1 MKAAFVTHYCPHY
14 RVKTFETLASYVDTD
29 FYFYSNGG
37 EWYWQRQHG
46 VQIGNFNY
54 TYLPGFNLAGTRF
67 TPSLISQLLA
77 HPYDAYIK
85 CINGRFALPAT
96 YLAARLK
103 RRPFILWTG
112 VWMRLN
118 TLAHRLIF
126 PLTRHIYTH
135 ADAVV
140 VYGEHVKRYLIGE
153 GVAPERIFT
162 TTHAVDN
169 ELYRRTIA
177 PEVQA
182 ETRATLDIRH
192 DQKVVL
198 SLGRL
203 VADKGLNYLLEA
215 FAMVKNKDAVLV
227 FAGTGAEEQPLR
239 EMASRLGISDSV
251 RFAGYVP
258 NQEAARF
265 YSISDLFV
273 LPSITTPLFREPW
286 GLVVNEAFNQGV
298 PVIATDAVGAAAG
311 GLIRD
316 GENGF
321 IVPERNSHALAEPL
335 KRILQEPL
343 LRRQLSANARAA
355 MVGWDNEHMVLGFR
369 QALAYVT
376 KSAVEVRV
384 P

>member
-1 MKAAFVTHYCPHY
+1 MKVAFVTHYCPHY

-29 FYFYSNGG
+29 FYFYSDGG
-37 EWYWQRQHG
+37 EWYWQKQHG

-54 TYLPGFNLAGTRF
+54 SYLPGFNLAGTRF
-67 TPSLISQLLA
+67 TPSLMSELLSR
-77 HPYDAYIK
+77 PYDAYIK

-118 TLAHRLIF
+118 TPAHRLIF

-153 GVAPERIFT
+153 GVAAERIFT

-169 ELYRRTIA
+169 EVYRRTA
-177 PEVQA
+177 SAEEQA
-182 ETRATLDIRH
+182 TIRTALNIRP
-192 DQKVVL
+192 DQKIVL
-198 SLGRL
+198 SLSRL
-203 VADKGLNYLLEA
+203 VADKGLNYLIEA
-215 FAMVKNKDAVLV
+215 FAMLKDANAVLV
-227 FAGTGAEEQPLR
+227 FAGTGAEEAHLR
-239 EMASRLGISDSV
+239 EMAVRLGIDENV

-258 NQEAARF
+258 NKEAYRY
-265 YSISDLFV
+265 YSLSDVFV
-273 LPSITTPLFREPW
+273 LPSITTPLFKEPW

-311 GLIRD
+311 GLVRD
-316 GENGF
+316 GETGF
-321 IVPERNSHALAEPL
+321 VIPERNSHALADAL
-335 KRILQEPL
+335 KRILQEPA
-343 LRRQLSANARAA
+343 LRQRLSTNARNAIS
-355 MVGWDNEHMVLGFR
+355 GWDNEHMVLGFR
-369 QALAYVT
+369 QALAYTT
-376 KSAVEVRV
+376 KNAAEVVV

>member
-1 MKAAFVTHYCPHY
+1 MKVAFVTHYCPHY
-14 RVKTFETLASYVDTD
+14 RVKTFETLASHVDTD
-29 FYFYSNGG
+29 FYFYSDGG
-37 EWYWQRQHG
+37 EWYWQKQHG

-54 TYLPGFNLAGTRF
+54 SYLPGFNLAGTRF
-67 TPSLISQLLA
+67 TPSLMSRLLA
-77 HPYDAYIK
+77 HPYDTYIK

-96 YLAARLK
+96 FLAARLK

-112 VWMRLN
+112 VWMRLQSP
-118 TLAHRLIF
+118 AHRLMF
-126 PLTRHIYTH
+126 PLTRYIYTH
-135 ADAVV
+135 ADAIV
-140 VYGEHVKRYLIGE
+140 VYGEHVKRYLMGE
-153 GVAPERIFT
+153 GVAAERIFT

-169 ELYRRTIA
+169 DLYRRPIA

-182 ETRATLDIRH
+182 DMRDTLNLRP
-192 DQKVVL
+192 DQKVIL

-215 FAMVKNKDAVLV
+215 FALLKQSNAVLV
-227 FAGTGAEEQPLR
+227 FAGTGAEEQNLR
-239 EMASRLGISDSV
+239 EMATHLGVAERV

-258 NQEAARF
+258 NQEASRY
-265 YSISDLFV
+265 YSISDVFV
-273 LPSITTPLFREPW
+273 LPSITTPLFKEPW

-311 GLIRD
+311 GLVRD

-321 IVPERNSHALAEPL
+321 IVPERNSHALAEV
-335 KRILQEPL
+335 LQRVMDNPT
-343 LRRQLSANARAA
+343 LRQRLSANAGSS

-369 QALAYVT
+369 QALAFAT
-376 KSAVEVRV
+376 KSAVEVLV

>member
-1 MKAAFVTHYCPHY
+1 MKVAFVTHYCPHY
-14 RVKTFETLASYVDTD
+14 RVKTFETLASHIDTD

-37 EWYWQRQHG
+37 EWYWQHQHG

-54 TYLPGFNLAGTRF
+54 SYLPGFNLAGTRF
-67 TPSLISQLLA
+67 TPTLIPRLLST
-77 HPYDAYIK
+77 PYDAYIK

-112 VWMRLN
+112 VWMRLQ
-118 TLAHRLIF
+118 TPAHRLMF
-126 PLTRHIYTH
+126 PLTKYIYTH
-135 ADAVV
+135 ADAIV
-140 VYGEHVKRYLIGE
+140 VYGEHVKRYLMTE
-153 GVAPERIFT
+153 GVSPERIFT

-169 ELYRRTIA
+169 DLYRRPVA

-182 ETRATLDIRH
+182 EVRASLNIRPG
-192 DQKVVL
+192 QKIVL

-203 VADKGLNYLLEA
+203 VADKGLNFLVEG
-215 FAMVKNKDAVLV
+215 FAKLRDHQSVLV
-227 FAGTGAEEQPLR
+227 FAGTGAEEQHLR
-239 EMASRLGISDSV
+239 DLALRLGVEERV

-258 NQEAARF
+258 NHEASRY
-265 YSISDLFV
+265 YSISHVFV
-273 LPSITTPLFREPW
+273 LPSITTPLFKEPW

-311 GLIRD
+311 GLVRN

-321 IVPERNSHALAEPL
+321 VIPERNSEA
-335 KRILQEPL
+335 
-343 LRRQLSANARAA
+343 LSAVLQQVLEDDRLHHRLSLNAKAA
-355 MVGWDNEHMVLGFR
+355 MSGWDNTNMVLGFR
-369 QALAYVT
+369 QAVAYATRSATEVT
-376 KSAVEVRV
+376 V